1 MAVGIAACL
10 LLGGLFLYL
19 SARQYRRS
27 ARWRG
32 AVRLLAVVKS
42 VRYQEAR
49 QQKTE
54 INDHRSS
61 TEATLCFTDR
71 GRAYE
76 ERRQYPGIIL
86 APVPGQKLPI
96 LLDRDSREW
105 ILRKEA
111 RTHWRV
117 FAALGCLCTAAGIAL
132 LLDGW
137 GILAALAAYRVEAP
151 NLAGSPA
158 CALIGL
164 ICGACAYACVRGL
177 MPFLL
182 RTAAEPVV
190 WLLKARVLHRF
201 EEVDAQCVGI
211 IWRETGDE
219 DVSYYPFFQ
228 YTVEG
233 EQLHWFPSHRMSRKR
248 YRPGDRYTL
257 YRDTVTGGCA
267 LRPGAMELLSAP
279 LSLIP
284 IGFFLLLIL
293 SLAVCAAGTLCIAA
307 IGFARL
313 LGA

>member
-71 GRAYE
+71 GRTYE

-151 NLAGSPA
+151 NLAGSTA

-164 ICGACAYACVRGL
+164 ACGACAYACVRGL
-177 MPFLL
+177 MPSLL

-190 WLLKARVLHRF
+190 WLFKARVLHRF
-201 EEVDAQCVGI
+201 DEVEAQCVGI
-211 IWRETGDE
+211 IRRETGDE
-219 DVSYYPFFQ
+219 DVSYPTAFPYP
-228 YTVEG
+228 V
-233 EQLHWFPSHRMSRKR
+233 
-248 YRPGDRYTL
+248 
-257 YRDTVTGGCA
+257 CA
-267 LRPGAMELLSAP
+267 LFPARRGIPGS
-279 LSLIP
+279 
-284 IGFFLLLIL
+284 G
-293 SLAVCAAGTLCIAA
+293 
-307 IGFARL
+307 
-313 LGA
+313 GAESPPAF